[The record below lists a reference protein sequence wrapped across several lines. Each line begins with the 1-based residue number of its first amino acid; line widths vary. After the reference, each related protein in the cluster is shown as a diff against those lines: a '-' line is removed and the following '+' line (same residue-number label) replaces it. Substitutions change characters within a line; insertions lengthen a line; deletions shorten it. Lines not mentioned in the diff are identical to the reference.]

1 MKQLILT
8 TVFLFSILAVLG
20 QKSNLVVFSE
30 DGEEF
35 TLSLN
40 GAEQNIEPSKYIKL
54 TDLAPGYYKLK
65 IIFNDATISEI
76 KKGISLNAGMET
88 TAMVKHKSGNIYTLR
103 YQGENPIPSPAQS
116 AENNQA
122 SSVQTVQTSS
132 QPAVSTSTTV
142 TESTTITTSGTG
154 QEQPVGE
161 NINMNMNVGN
171 EGASLSINV
180 NANVSDASS
189 GTATSTYSSTTTTT
203 STTTSSSGWESE
215 ESEESSYPETNQ
227 HSEYNSQAGCN
238 YPMTDSDFNEAK
250 QSVKSKTFEDSKLQI
265 AKQIAKAN
273 CLLASQVKQIMKL
286 FDYEESKLDFAKYA
300 YKYTYDLNNYY
311 KVNDAFEYELT
322 IEELDKYIESIK

>member
-1 MKQLILT
+1 MKHFFLT
-8 TVFLFSILAVLG
+8 TVFLFSILVVWG
-20 QKSNLVVFSE
+20 QKSNLVVYSE
-30 DGEEF
+30 DGEKF
-35 TLSLN
+35 ILSIN
-40 GAEQNIEPSKYIKL
+40 GAEKNSEPSKYIKL
-54 TDLAPGYYKLK
+54 TDLAPGYYKLT
-65 IIFNDATISEI
+65 IIFDDVRFGEI

-88 TAMVKHKSGNIYTLR
+88 TTMVKHKSGNVYTLR
-103 YQGENPIPSPAQS
+103 YQGENSIPSQGQS
-116 AENNQA
+116 VENNQDY
-122 SSVQTVQTSS
+122 STQTVQTSS

-154 QEQPVGE
+154 QGQPVGE
-161 NINMNMNVGN
+161 SINMSMNVDN

-189 GTATSTYSSTTTTT
+189 GTATSTYSSTTT
-203 STTTSSSGWESE
+203 SSSNWQSG
-215 ESEESSYPETNQ
+215 ESSYSETNQ
-227 HSEYNSQAGCN
+227 HSGYNGQTGCN

-250 QSVKSKTFEDSKLQI
+250 QSVTSKTFEDSKLQI

-300 YKYTYDLNNYY
+300 YNYTYDLNNYY

-322 IEELDKYIESIK
+322 IEELNEYIESIR